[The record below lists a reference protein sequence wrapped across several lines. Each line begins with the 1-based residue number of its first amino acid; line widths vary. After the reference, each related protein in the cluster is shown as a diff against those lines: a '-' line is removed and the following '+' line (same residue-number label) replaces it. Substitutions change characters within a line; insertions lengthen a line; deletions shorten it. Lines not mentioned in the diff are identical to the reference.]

1 MADAPIILL
10 VEDDELIA
18 EFVTLSLEPNGY
30 VLRWARSGPE
40 ALRELDQVTP
50 DLMLLDLS
58 LPGLDGFGVLEQVN
72 VRRGQAGQIPSDA
85 AKPFPII
92 IMTGQDANEVV
103 KRALALGATGY
114 LPKPFGP
121 PLLLER
127 VLEQLRR

>member
-1 MADAPIILL
+1 MAPPPANAPLIHL

-18 EFVTLSLEPNGY
+18 EFVTLSLEPRGY
-30 VLRWARSGPE
+30 AIRWARSGQQ
-40 ALRELDQVTP
+40 ALDQLDQGAP
-50 DLMLLDLS
+50 ALMLLDLS
-58 LPGLDGFGVLEQVN
+58 LPGIDGFGVLERIQA
-72 VRRGQAGQIPSDA
+72 REAQAGQG
-85 AKPFPII
+85 KPFPII
-92 IMTGQDANEVV
+92 IMTGQDTNDVV